1 MDNGTQIIIGMLL
14 VFALPVFLGF
24 IWMLRRSQLRRR
36 ADRDMKTGNQI
47 YSQWRRNGVD
57 GGVNRTQK

>member
-47 YSQWRRNGVD
+47 YSQLRRNGVD